1 MCKELEEKLARRRA
15 RSPIKASDHP
25 GVERLPSTLEVRP
38 GTCVF
43 QPKVPVT

>member
-25 GVERLPSTLEVRP
+25 GVERLPSTLGRYTDVYP
-38 GTCVF
+38 G
-43 QPKVPVT
+43 